1 MPSVSPSRP
10 STASTPGGDPVFERF
25 TQDARAV
32 VVSTQELCRGLGADE
47 VAPVHLLL
55 ALAQEGSGVRDTF
68 VEHGLTDDVVRRALG
83 VEVGPR
89 RDRRPL
95 DEEDAEALRSL
106 GIDLDAIRRA
116 VEERFGPGALDGPDA
131 EPDSAGAED
140 EGLVEPG
147 PGRSRLRFGP
157 ARVRFGRGSRK
168 VLELAVREAIR
179 QGGREIT
186 TTHVALGVLRAGD
199 ADVRRVLWQLSVDER
214 ALRADLESGMRRSA

>member
-1 MPSVSPSRP
+1 M
-10 STASTPGGDPVFERF
+10 FERF
-25 TQDARAV
+25 TQEARAV
-32 VVSTQELCRGLGADE
+32 VVSTQELCQELGADE

-55 ALAQEGSGVRDTF
+55 ALVQEGSGVRDAL
-68 VEHGLTDDVVRRALG
+68 VEHGLTDDGVRRALG
-83 VEVGPR
+83 AEAAPR
-89 RDRRPL
+89 RDGRPL

-116 VEERFGPGALDGPDA
+116 VEERFGPGALDGPEGGPHPTAA
-131 EPDSAGAED
+131 EGER
-140 EGLVEPG
+140 LVEPG

-186 TTHVALGVLRAGD
+186 TTHVALGVVRGGD
-199 ADVRRVLWQLSVDER
+199 ADVRRVLRQLGVDER
-214 ALRADLESGMRRSA
+214 SLRADLESGMRRSA

>member
-1 MPSVSPSRP
+1 MPWASPSRP
-10 STASTPGGDPVFERF
+10 STASMPGGDPVFERL

-32 VVSTQELCRGLGADE
+32 VVATQDLCRELGADE

-55 ALAQEGSGVRDTF
+55 ALAQQGSGVRDTL

-89 RDRRPL
+89 RDPRPL
-95 DEEDAEALRSL
+95 DEGDAEALRSL

-116 VEERFGPGALDGPDA
+116 VEGRFGPGALDGPVG
-131 EPDSAGAED
+131 EPDAAAAED
-140 EGLVEPG
+140 EGLVS

-186 TTHVALGVLRAGD
+186 ATHVALGVLRTGD
-199 ADVRRVLWQLSVDER
+199 AEVRRVLRQLRVDER
-214 ALRADLESGMRRSA
+214 ALRADLEGGLRRSA